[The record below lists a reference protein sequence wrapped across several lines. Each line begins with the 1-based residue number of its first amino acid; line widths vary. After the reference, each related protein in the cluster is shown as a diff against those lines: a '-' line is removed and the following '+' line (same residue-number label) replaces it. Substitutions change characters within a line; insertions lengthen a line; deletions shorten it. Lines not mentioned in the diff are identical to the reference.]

1 MTLTDQVSRILRDF
15 GVTVFFGIPGI
26 HNLPFYR
33 VFHRDGHKLV
43 TVRHEQSAAFMAD
56 GFARASGRISG
67 CLLIDG
73 PGFLNAAT
81 AIAQARADSIPMIV
95 LTPCGESKESGTL
108 HELTGQAAISQKI
121 TRAHIRLDRMTTFSS
136 LCDFLDNSL
145 RLNRPGP
152 IHLEVPLT
160 LLDYDLSA
168 EEDWRPARKEQDI
181 ADSTL
186 SDAIEVLQNAIQP
199 VIVVGGGVLHAQKE
213 LIEFADMI
221 DAPLVSTTNAKG
233 ILPSGHRLSV
243 GYSPSFPEIRDLIQN
258 SDVVIAIGTEL
269 GETDFD
275 FFLTN
280 KNLECQYLIRVDID
294 PEQLTSNA
302 TADIGIVGDSQ
313 RVLQSFL
320 KHDLRKKNAGNERVI
335 QTRALVEKNIHFND
349 DMHAFLNV
357 IQEQTDIL
365 VGDSSQPNYYAQLL
379 YEPDMVRGYFHS
391 VTGFGTLG
399 YSIPATI
406 GAKIARPEKR
416 VACLVGDGGAA
427 FTLSELQTASQLSL
441 GIPFIIWN
449 NDGYGEIDKAMFSES
464 SARYYTSPTPPN
476 FALLAEA
483 FFMNFRQPKNLL
495 QLKDVLEAAY
505 EDDTPTIVEVSEQA
519 FMRKGQWMSWFET
532 RRK

>member
-1 MTLTDQVSRILRDF
+1 MTITEQVSRILRDF

-33 VFHRDGHKLV
+33 VFHGDGHKLV

-56 GFARASGRISG
+56 GFARASGRIAG

-95 LTPCGESKESGTL
+95 LTPCGESTESGKL
-108 HELTGQAAISQKI
+108 HELTGQATVAQEI
-121 TRAHIRLDRMTTFSS
+121 TRAHTRLDRMTTVTS
-136 LCDFLDNSL
+136 LGDFLDNSL

-152 IHLEVPLT
+152 IHVEIPLT

-168 EEDWRPARKEQDI
+168 EKDWRPARNEQEITD
-181 ADSTL
+181 ATL
-186 SDAIEVLQNAIQP
+186 SDAIEVLQSAIQP
-199 VIVVGGGVLHAQKE
+199 VVVVGGGVVHAQTE
-213 LIEFADMI
+213 LVEFAEMI
-221 DAPLVSTTNAKG
+221 DAPVINTTNSKG

-243 GYSPSFPEIRDLIQN
+243 GYSPSFLEIRDLMQEA
-258 SDVVIAIGTEL
+258 DVVIAIGTEL

-275 FFLTN
+275 FFLTS
-280 KNLECQYLIRVDID
+280 KNIECQSLIRVDID
-294 PEQLTSNA
+294 PDQISSNA

-313 RVLQSFL
+313 RVLQLFL
-320 KHDLRKKNAGNERVI
+320 KHDLRKERAGNERVLR
-335 QTRALVEKNIHFND
+335 TRALVEKNIHFNN
-349 DMHAFLNV
+349 DMYAFLNV

-379 YEPDMVRGYFHS
+379 YEPDLVRGYFHS

-427 FTLSELQTASQLSL
+427 FTLSELQTASQLCL

-449 NDGYGEIDKAMFSES
+449 NEGYGEIDKAMFSES
-464 SARYYTSPTPPN
+464 SARYYTSPRPPN
-476 FALLAEA
+476 FALIAQA
-483 FFMNFRQPKNLL
+483 FGMNFRQPQNLL
-495 QLKDVLEAAY
+495 QLKDVLAAAY
-505 EDDTPTIVEVSEQA
+505 REDTPTIIEVSEQE
-519 FMRKGQWMSWFET
+519 FMQENQWISWFEESVE
-532 RRK
+532 

>member
-33 VFHRDGHKLV
+33 VFHADGHKLV

-56 GFARASGRISG
+56 GFARASGRIAG

-81 AIAQARADSIPMIV
+81 AIAQARADSIPMVV
-95 LTPCGESKESGTL
+95 LTPCGASTESGKL
-108 HELTGQAAISQKI
+108 HELTGQAAVSREI
-121 TRAHIRLDRMTTFSS
+121 TRAHMRLDQMTTVSS

-152 IHLEVPLT
+152 IHLEIPLT
-160 LLDYDLSA
+160 LLDYDLTSD
-168 EEDWRPARKEQDI
+168 EHWRPARKAQEITD
-181 ADSTL
+181 TTF
-186 SDAIEVLQNAIQP
+186 SDAIEVLKNAIQP
-199 VIVVGGGVLHAQKE
+199 VIVVGGGVLHAQRE
-213 LIEFADMI
+213 LVEFAEMI
-221 DAPLVSTTNAKG
+221 DAPVVNTTNAKG
-233 ILPSGHRLSV
+233 ILPRGHRLMV

-258 SDVVIAIGTEL
+258 ADVVIAIGTEL

-280 KNLECQYLIRVDID
+280 KNVECQCLIRIDVDPD
-294 PEQLTSNA
+294 QLRSNA
-302 TADIGIVGDSQ
+302 TADIGIVGDSRKVLQ
-313 RVLQSFL
+313 SILKQDLHKEHEKNERVLQ
-320 KHDLRKKNAGNERVI
+320 
-335 QTRALVEKNIHFND
+335 TREQVQKNIHFNH
-349 DMHAFLNV
+349 DMHAFLQV

-406 GAKIARPEKR
+406 GAKIAQPDER

-449 NDGYGEIDKAMFSES
+449 NEGYGEIDKAMFSES
-464 SARYYTSPTPPN
+464 TARYYTSPRPPN
-476 FALLAEA
+476 FALIAQA
-483 FFMNFRQPKNLL
+483 FYMNFRQPQNLSHL
-495 QLKDVLEAAY
+495 RNDLTTAY
-505 EDDTPTIVEVSEQA
+505 REDTPTIIEVSEPE
-519 FMRKGQWMSWFET
+519 FMRKDHWISWFEET
-532 RRK
+532 A

>member
-33 VFHRDGHKLV
+33 VFHGDGHKLV

-56 GFARASGRISG
+56 GYARASGKIAG

-81 AIAQARADSIPMIV
+81 AIVQARADSIPMIV
-95 LTPCGESKESGTL
+95 LTPSGESTESGKL
-108 HELTGQAAISQKI
+108 HELTGQASVSREI
-121 TRAHIRLDRMTTFSS
+121 TRAHMRLDEETTVTSI
-136 LCDFLDNSL
+136 CDFLDNSL

-168 EEDWRPARKEQDI
+168 EEDWRSTRREQEITD
-181 ADSTL
+181 ATL

-199 VIVVGGGVLHAQKE
+199 VIIVGGGVLHAQKE
-213 LIEFADMI
+213 LVKFADMI
-221 DAPLVSTTNAKG
+221 DAPVVNTTNAKG
-233 ILPSGHRLSV
+233 ILPGGHRLSV
-243 GYSPSFPEIRDLIQN
+243 GYSPSFPEIRDLIHN
-258 SDVVIAIGTEL
+258 ADVVIAFGTEL

-280 KNLECQYLIRVDID
+280 KNVECQHLIRVDVD
-294 PEQLTSNA
+294 SDQLNSNA

-320 KHDLRKKNAGNERVI
+320 RHDLRKQHTGKERVL
-335 QTRALVEKNIHFND
+335 QTRALVKKNIHFNC
-349 DMHAFLNV
+349 DMHAFLSV

-379 YEPDMVRGYFHS
+379 YEPDLVRGYFHS

-406 GAKIARPEKR
+406 GAKISRPEER

-427 FTLSELQTASQLSL
+427 FTLSELQSASQLRL

-449 NDGYGEIDKAMFSES
+449 NEGYGEIDKAMFSES

-476 FALLAEA
+476 FALIAKA
-483 FFMNFRQPKNLL
+483 FYMNFCRPRNLRQLR
-495 QLKDVLEAAY
+495 QVLETAY
-505 EDDTPTIVEVSEQA
+505 EDETPTIVEVSEQE
-519 FMRKGQWMSWFET
+519 FLRKDQWTSWFEET
-532 RRK
+532 G